1 MTAYFP
7 PGVSS
12 QGKDLWTSVPTV
24 ATKSAMTAV
33 EANAAGSLQINL
45 AMRPGFGAS
54 GETARVDD
62 KRLGGLV
69 SYEAFGTTKIT
80 LGTITWIDRPQDA
93 AAAATAKHR
102 DTLTEGTLTNFVNRR
117 GLGAASENYATWA
130 ASQKYTLYPVQMGP
144 QIESASADEGG
155 QFEYTQDVIVVGAV
169 VKGTTA

>member
-12 QGKDLWTSVPTV
+12 QGKDGWWSVPTV
-24 ATKSAMTAV
+24 ATKTAATTTELGAV
-33 EANAAGSLQINL
+33 GVLQVNL

-54 GETARVDD
+54 GETQRVDD

-93 AAAATAKHR
+93 AAAVTAKHR
-102 DTLTEGTLTNFVNRR
+102 DTLTEGTSTNFLNRR
-117 GLGAASENYATWA
+117 GLGAASENFAAWA
-130 ASQKYTLYPVQMGP
+130 STQRYVLYPVTMGP
-144 QIESASADEGG
+144 QIPSAAPDEGG
-155 QFEYTQDVIVVGAV
+155 QFEYTQDVIVTGPMVNGV
-169 VKGTTA
+169 VA